1 MSHLPRNGRYEL
13 FTYAGQTRCF
23 DDTDDV
29 CVKGSHEMFEWLR
42 KQPVELCKP
51 MDNSNTAF
59 YLTPEMYLVWK
70 LKWV

>member
-13 FTYAGQTRCF
+13 FTYAGRTRCF
-23 DDTDDV
+23 DDPDDF
-29 CVKGSHEMFEWLR
+29 CVNVSPEMFEWLR
-42 KQPVELCKP
+42 AQPAEMCRP

-70 LKWV
+70 LKWA